1 VVALSWSGGKDSALA
16 LRALRDERGE
26 EPVALLTTVTEDY
39 DRVSM
44 HGVRTEL
51 VRAQAEAA
59 GVQLVEVGIPATCP
73 NDVYEARMA
82 SALATPPLDEV
93 GTMAF
98 ADLFLADI
106 RAYREERLAGA
117 GWKAEFPLWGR
128 DTRAL
133 AQEFIG
139 AGFEAVLVC
148 VDPSQLDPSFV
159 GRSFDASLLADLPA
173 SVDPCGE
180 NGEFHTFVHAG
191 PIFRRPIDIS
201 PGEAVTRGGFAFQ
214 DLLPASAAA

>member
-1 VVALSWSGGKDSALA
+1 
-16 LRALRDERGE
+16 
-26 EPVALLTTVTEDY
+26 
-39 DRVSM
+39 
-44 HGVRTEL
+44 
-51 VRAQAEAA
+51 
-59 GVQLVEVGIPATCP
+59 
-73 NDVYEARMA
+73 
-82 SALATPPLDEV
+82 
-93 GTMAF
+93 MAF

-133 AQEFIG
+133 AHEFIDT
-139 AGFEAVLVC
+139 GFEAVLVC

-159 GRSFDASLLADLPA
+159 GRPFDASLLADLPD

-191 PIFRRPIDIS
+191 PIFRRPIEIS
-201 PGEAVTRGGFAFQ
+201 LGEAVMHDGFAFQ
-214 DLLPASAAA
+214 DLLPTGAAA